1 MLRIQKSL
9 QGFSLLEILV
19 VIAVIGV
26 MLTMALAYVV
36 GAART
41 AKQTT
46 ARQQQAELQTAL
58 GNWIVA
64 QSSGYGGLAA
74 ARTIYNESGG
84 AKLQLL
90 ENYLQAA
97 TYANLSGD
105 GDIVTSD
112 ALDSSNAYL
121 QFSAW
126 NSGQQPALLWI
137 NR

>member
-1 MLRIQKSL
+1 MRVQKSL
-9 QGFSLLEILV
+9 RGFSLLEILV

-36 GAART
+36 GTART

-64 QSSGYGGLAA
+64 QSSASGGLAA
-74 ARTIYNESGG
+74 ARATYNESAG

-90 ENYLQAA
+90 EDYLQGA
-97 TYANLSGD
+97 TYSNLSGD

-126 NSGQQPALLWI
+126 NTGQQPALQWI

>member
-1 MLRIQKSL
+1 MLQTQKPSR
-9 QGFSLLEILV
+9 GFSLLEILV

-26 MLTMALAYVV
+26 MLTMAIAYVA
-36 GAART
+36 GTARA
-41 AKQTT
+41 AKQVT

-64 QSSGYGGLAA
+64 ESSGSGGLAA
-74 ARTIYNESGG
+74 ARTTYNENAG

-90 ENYLQAA
+90 EDYLQAA
-97 TYANLSGD
+97 TYSNLSGD

-126 NSGQQPALLWI
+126 NFGQQPALQWI